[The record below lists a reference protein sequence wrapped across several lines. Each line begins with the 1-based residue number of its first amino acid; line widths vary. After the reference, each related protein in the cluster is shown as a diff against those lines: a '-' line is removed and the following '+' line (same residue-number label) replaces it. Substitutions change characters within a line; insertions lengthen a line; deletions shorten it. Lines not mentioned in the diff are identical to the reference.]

1 MMRNLTVALCLT
13 LLFACGSKPL
23 RFEPPGIKLVDLTFV
38 PDAAEFEL
46 RVRLSNP
53 VPRSMP
59 IGAVR
64 FEVSVD
70 GESLGEF
77 VPEFKGELASLGE
90 EVLTVSG
97 RGNPAALAVLGRLNA
112 GEMTRLPLN
121 IDGKVSSPSGDSFD
135 LRRDGW
141 LSPMPGRPWSF
152 R

>member
-1 MMRNLTVALCLT
+1 MMRYLTVALCL
-13 LLFACGSKPL
+13 LFLFACGSKPP
-23 RFEPPGIKLVDLTFV
+23 RFEPPGIKLVDLTVV
-38 PDAAEFEL
+38 PEDAGFDL

-59 IGAVR
+59 IGKVQ
-64 FEVSVD
+64 FEVIVD
-70 GESLGEF
+70 GESLGQF
-77 VPEFKGELASLGE
+77 APQFRGELASLGE

-97 RGNPAALAVLGRLNA
+97 RGNPAALAALGRLNA
-112 GEMTRLPLN
+112 GEVTRLPLK
-121 IDGKVSSPSGDSFD
+121 IEGEVSNALGDSFD